1 MEPYGGTEKFAGQK
15 KPDMVLI
22 NDIHGVMLDSVRLRK
37 RYTSLKQW

>member
-1 MEPYGGTEKFAGQK
+1 MDPYRGAEKFAGQK

-22 NDIHGVMLDSVRLRK
+22 TDIHGVMLDSVRLRK